1 MSKHAPNVRLFVD
14 QPLRQGRHIAV
25 GGGQANYLT
34 RVMRLQSGDAVRLFN
49 GGGGEWLARISAV
62 GRGWCELLVQAMLR
76 AQHTEPGPTLA
87 FAPIKKEP
95 MHVLVEKATELG
107 AERLIPVVTRNTGA
121 ERVNLD
127 RMQAHVVEAAEQ
139 CGRLTIP
146 EIAEPTGL
154 DALLDHWPERCPLL
168 FMDERGSGRPIADA
182 IAMCVARAAKPPSP
196 PGILVGP
203 EGGFA
208 AGEAESLRA
217 LAFVV
222 PVSLGPRILRAE
234 TAALAALACWQAFA
248 GDWRTAN
255 DSE

>member
-1 MSKHAPNVRLFVD
+1 MSKLAANVRLFVD
-14 QPLRQGRHIAV
+14 QPLRRDLEIAV
-25 GGGQANYLT
+25 GGGQAHYLT
-34 RVMRLQSGDAVRLFN
+34 RVMRLQSGDRLLLFN
-49 GGGGEWLARISAV
+49 GRDGEWLAKIISV
-62 GRGWCELLVQAMLR
+62 SRSWCELLVESVARSQR
-76 AQHTEPGPTLA
+76 PESGPTLA

-95 MHVLVEKATELG
+95 MRVLVEKATELG

-127 RMQAHVVEAAEQ
+127 RMQAHVVEATEQ

-146 EIAEPTGL
+146 EIAEPAGL

-182 IAMCVARAAKPPSP
+182 IAMCVARAAGPPSP

-217 LAFVV
+217 LGFVV

-248 GDWRTAN
+248 GDWRAAN